1 VDVHS
6 KNTHPENTRPEKD
19 GAGLIERIQ
28 TGDPGAFE
36 SFVRQYERLVFHV
49 VCRMVTNAADRE
61 DLCQD
66 VFLKIY
72 KSLSGFRY
80 ESKPSTWVAR
90 IAYNTCLNHLKK
102 KKIPLFED
110 CLDGRGNDG
119 SIDCTAAPDQQVE
132 SGDTLRRLQEE
143 MARLTLPYRTVLTLF
158 HLEDMPVA
166 DIARIMDLPEGTV
179 KSHLFRA
186 RRILKN
192 RLAFAY
198 EGELCR

>member
-1 VDVHS
+1 VDVH
-6 KNTHPENTRPEKD
+6 PEKN
-19 GAGLIERIQ
+19 GAGLIGCIL
-28 TGDPGAFE
+28 TGDPNAFE
-36 SFVRQYERLVFHV
+36 RFIREHERLVFHV

-72 KSLSGFRY
+72 KNLAGFRR
-80 ESKPSTWVAR
+80 ESKISTWVAR

-102 KKIPLFED
+102 KKPTLLED
-110 CLDGRGNDG
+110 CLDAGGSDG
-119 SIDCTAAPDQQVE
+119 WADTAAAPDEQAE
-132 SGDTLRRLQEE
+132 SGETTRRLQEE
-143 MARLTLPYRTVLTLF
+143 LARLALPYRTALTLY
-158 HLEDMPVA
+158 HLEDMPVT
-166 DIARIMDLPEGTV
+166 DIARVMDLPEGTV
-179 KSHLFRA
+179 KSLLFRA